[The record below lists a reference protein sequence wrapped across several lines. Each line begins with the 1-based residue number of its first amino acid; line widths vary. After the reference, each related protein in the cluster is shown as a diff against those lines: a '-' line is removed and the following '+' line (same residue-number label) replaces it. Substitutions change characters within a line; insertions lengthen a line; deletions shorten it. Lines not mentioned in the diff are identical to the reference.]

1 MKAQENSGTVAF
13 TGRIKAPPHTI
24 LHEEILAPQ
33 FTYELEHYLQWY
45 VWTEKILLLEYKRMG
60 ILQDGSLKK
69 IAAVLQQMTA
79 EDLCADPH
87 TNMSDMA
94 FAIEQFVS
102 TRIDLKGPEYSW
114 HVDRSRNDLQACTQ
128 LLFARQQLFAIV
140 EDLFTLTQAIHRR
153 ARALTTSI
161 MPGYTHYQAAQV
173 ISPGF
178 YLTAL
183 SENLCVTLRTMLFL
197 YDQINLCPLGAGA
210 MAGQQLTWD
219 RQRMANLLGFRAP
232 QRHALVAVASREWH
246 LRLAAEFSII
256 GSTISRFSTDFIAW
270 GSSEYGFIDLPDELS
285 AISSAMPQK
294 RNFPL
299 LERIRGKTAHI
310 SAFSVDFLLGQRNT
324 PYTNL
329 VEVSKEAGSHLIT
342 LFTTMR
348 SLLRLLTL
356 FIEDVQFRPERMQA
370 ICQREYFGGF
380 TLANFLTLH
389 QAIPYRTA
397 QIIAGRYIVAAIE
410 KQLLPAQVDTLL
422 LKALCAENGYEVSI
436 SQEEFIT
443 IFDPFHN
450 LEHKHCAGSTAPD
463 EVLVLLEEQESDTLD
478 LHKKWEDRRCN
489 VERAYCD
496 TEHLLEHCGS

>member
-1 MKAQENSGTVAF
+1 
-13 TGRIKAPPHTI
+13 
-24 LHEEILAPQ
+24 
-33 FTYELEHYLQWY
+33 
-45 VWTEKILLLEYKRMG
+45 MG
-60 ILQDGSLKK
+60 ILQDASLKK
-69 IAAVLQQMTA
+69 IAGILHQMTA
-79 EDLCADPH
+79 EDLSADPH
-87 TNMSDMA
+87 ANMSDMA

-102 TRIDLKGPEYSW
+102 TRIDLKGQEYSW

-128 LLFARQQLFAIV
+128 LLFARHQIFAIV
-140 EDLFTLTQAIHRR
+140 EDLFTLTQVLHHR
-153 ARALTTSI
+153 ARELTTSV

-210 MAGQQLTWD
+210 MAGQQLSWD
-219 RQRMANLLGFRAP
+219 RQRMASLLGFSAP
-232 QRHALVAVASREWH
+232 QRHSLVAVASREWH
-246 LRLAAEFSII
+246 LRIATEFSII
-256 GSTISRFSTDFIAW
+256 GSNISRFITDFITW
-270 GSSEYGFIDLPDELS
+270 GSSEYGFIELPDELS

-294 RNFPL
+294 KNFPL

-342 LFTTMR
+342 LFTTMQ
-348 SLLRLLTL
+348 SMLRLLTL
-356 FIEDVQFRPERMQA
+356 FIERVQFRAERMQA
-370 ICQREYFGGF
+370 VCQREYLGGF

-410 KQLLPAQVDTLL
+410 KQLLPAQADTLL
-422 LKALCAENGYEVSI
+422 LKKICRENGYEVI
-436 SQEEFIT
+436 LSQEEFSN
-443 IFDPFHN
+443 IFDPAHN
-450 LEHKHCAGSTAPD
+450 LENKHCAGSTAPI
-463 EVLVLLEEQESDTLD
+463 EVLAILEGQESDRVY
-478 LHKKWEDRRCN
+478 LHKSWEERRYN
-489 VERAYCD
+489 VEKSYCD
-496 TEHLLEHCGS
+496 TEYFLEHCGS